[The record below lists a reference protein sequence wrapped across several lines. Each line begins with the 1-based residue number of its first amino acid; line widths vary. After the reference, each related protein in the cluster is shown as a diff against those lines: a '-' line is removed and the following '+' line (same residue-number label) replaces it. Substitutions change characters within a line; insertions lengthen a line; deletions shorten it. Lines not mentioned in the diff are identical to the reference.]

1 VPMLLAL
8 NRVLQDDYVDDCA
21 KGVRRWNKILAE
33 HDVDI
38 ELTLPHRGFNRD
50 VGVFAGHHISPDG
63 RLMSKDEWEAHRND
77 WLPTN
82 ADRDHVNS
90 LMVGVHE
97 RGKMAGWIAPPR
109 VGVAGK
115 PIDFEYV
122 RL

>member
-1 VPMLLAL
+1 
-8 NRVLQDDYVDDCA
+8 VLQDDYIDDCM
-21 KGVRRWNKILAE
+21 KGVRRWNKILRE
-33 HDVDI
+33 HDVDV
-38 ELTLPHRGFNRD
+38 ELTLPHRGFNRE

-63 RLMSKDEWEAHRND
+63 TILSEDDWNARSKQ
-77 WLPTN
+77 WLPT
-82 ADRDHVNS
+82 AEDRDYVNS

-109 VGVAGK
+109 TGVAGK